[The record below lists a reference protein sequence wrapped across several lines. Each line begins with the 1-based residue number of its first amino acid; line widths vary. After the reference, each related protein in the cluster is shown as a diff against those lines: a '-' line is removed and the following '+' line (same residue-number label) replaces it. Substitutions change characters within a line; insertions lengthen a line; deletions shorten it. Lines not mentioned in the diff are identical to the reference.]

1 MNRQGS
7 NLIHMTVRNL
17 TFGFLL
23 CTLLLTGTKTFAGP
37 DDDAYFE
44 QLHFQ
49 KITDASDP
57 DFPNITYHWL
67 MAGFPFSVEL
77 NPTQDLLI
85 DFSVLLYDSGSFD
98 ILYKDY
104 VQDKGASYFFPRA
117 CHKISGSWSVPDKV
131 SFRVFSKK

>member
-67 MAGFPFSVEL
+67 MAGFPFLL
-77 NPTQDLLI
+77 NLTRPKTYSLI
-85 DFSVLLYDSGSFD
+85 FPYFCMIAVLLTFCTKTMSRIRGPLISFPAPVT
-98 ILYKDY
+98 K
-104 VQDKGASYFFPRA
+104 FRA
-117 CHKISGSWSVPDKV
+117 HGQ
-131 SFRVFSKK
+131 FRTK